1 MSSLVLSTQ
10 KWSDRRRFTRI
21 IPMLAIMYLLALICR
36 NNIGY
41 AFGGMNESFNLSAT
55 ITGLVGGIFFI
66 GYLLLQIPGGHF
78 AHKVSAKRIITICM
92 IAWGLVSISMGLIQS
107 GGQLLVMR
115 FLLGISQSMLYP
127 TALILI
133 GKWFP
138 LGERARAIGYW
149 SIGATAANFIVG
161 PLSGFLVDTFSW
173 QMMFVIQGI
182 PVLVGVFFWI
192 WLVAEKPSEASFLSE
207 TEKQYLA
214 EEFSKD
220 ALITQGS
227 GKDNWK
233 LALKDK
239 FVWILTAVYLL
250 NNMFNYGLSI
260 WWPTI
265 AKSFTGS
272 SYTVVG
278 LLSTLAPLVALIVMF
293 ITSHHSDKT
302 GERKWH
308 AASILIISGLALLMS
323 AVTGASPFV
332 SVAFILLA
340 QGIWGGFS
348 ALFWSIPSIIIS
360 SAAIGAATGLIN
372 GIGNLGGFVGP
383 YLFGYLI
390 DATGSTKV
398 GLFFIVAVQLAA
410 GLLLATLRNPKLKA
424 AQIEIQQKYKARKE
438 HEGAKAS

>member
-1 MSSLVLSTQ
+1 MANPSSGKQS
-10 KWSDRRRFTRI
+10 WSDRKRFTRI
-21 IPMLAIMYLLALICR
+21 IPMLAVMYLLALICR

-78 AHKVSAKRIITICM
+78 AQKVSAKKIITICM

-107 GGQLLVMR
+107 GNQLLIMR
-115 FLLGISQSMLYP
+115 FLLGVSQSMLYP

-138 LGERARAIGYW
+138 QSERARAIGYW
-149 SIGATAANFIVG
+149 SIGATASSFIVG
-161 PLSGFLVDTFSW
+161 PLSGFLVDMFSW
-173 QMMFVIQGI
+173 KMMFVIQGI
-182 PVLVGVFFWI
+182 PVLIGVFFWI
-192 WLVAEKPSEASFLSE
+192 WLVAEKPSEAKFLSDA
-207 TEKQYLA
+207 EKKYLE
-214 EEFSKD
+214 EEFAKD
-220 ALITQGS
+220 ALAQQGS
-227 GKDNWK
+227 GQDNWK

-239 FVWILTAVYLL
+239 FVWILTLVFLL

-272 SYTVVG
+272 SYTIVG
-278 LLSTLAPLVALIVMF
+278 MLSTLAPLIALLVMF
-293 ITSHHSDKT
+293 IVSNHSDKT

-308 AASILIISGLALLMS
+308 AASILLASGLALLVS
-323 AVTGASPFV
+323 ALTGASPFI

-348 ALFWSIPSIIIS
+348 AVFWSIPSIIIS

-390 DATGSTKV
+390 DSTGSTKV
-398 GLFFIVAVQLAA
+398 GLFFIVGVQLLA
-410 GLLLATLRNPKLKA
+410 GILLATLRNPKLKA
-424 AQIEIQQKYKARKE
+424 AQLEIQQKNKDRMKN
-438 HEGAKAS
+438 EGVSK